1 MTLKHTSQM
10 SMSVLLAC
18 AGARCLRE
26 ACGPGLAATP
36 PLGRGQEK
44 AGGAAFQE
52 VKKMIEDYKGQ

>member
-1 MTLKHTSQM
+1 MRSC
-10 SMSVLLAC
+10 VLFLAC

-44 AGGAAFQE
+44 ADGAAFQE